1 MNFIWQEVRSAL
13 SKLRRKPAFTLFSV
27 LILGLGIGVNTSIF
41 SAVNA
46 VLLRPLPYSNPD
58 QLVMLYERN
67 LKGEK
72 TREPVSPANY
82 TDWTQ
87 QAVGSFEQIGSSRS
101 ATFNLTGSGEPESIT
116 GYHLSANFFQL
127 LGAPAMI
134 GRTFQAGEPEGTFP
148 VVLSYRLWQRRFG
161 AQPNIVGQAVTLNG
175 RSYTVIGVMP
185 REFQYPNLDTE
196 LWIVLRM
203 TPNIQTNR
211 DARIL
216 RVVGRL
222 KPGVSFAQGQTEMNS
237 VAARLA
243 EAYPASDTGWDVQ
256 MIPLRKEF
264 VGDVSVY
271 MFFLLG
277 AAGLVLLIACINIT
291 SLFLVRAAS
300 RQKEIAI
307 RASLGASRKRI
318 IGSLLIEGGLVAF
331 MGGIVGLALAWQ
343 GREALVSFFPQTISN
358 LEIPRVATLP
368 LDGRVVAFMFLLCVI
383 TTLVFGLLPA
393 VQSSNPNLQSFM
405 KEGVRG
411 SSGGFT
417 SRRFRSFLIVSEVA
431 LAFALMIAAG
441 LLIKSFRQIRQIN
454 LGFDPDQVLT
464 LRLQLPAY
472 KYREDHQR
480 VNFYNQ
486 TLQGIQSLPGVE
498 SVGISNYLPLSGWWN
513 EMPLVVEGQP
523 PVPAGQEPSIDHRV
537 ISPGYFSTMKVPLIK
552 GRYFTDADN
561 DATTQVII
569 INNTLARRFW
579 PGEDPVGRRVKVL
592 GEHNDEWRT
601 VVGIVGDVKH
611 FGPDTEAKPEMY
623 RPYLQEPQPLFGLA
637 VRTTGDPSALAP
649 AVRSAINAVDYD
661 QPVSHIMP
669 MDDLVSDSVAPRR
682 VSMILLTVLGG
693 VALLLALLGIYGVLS
708 YSITQRTQEIGIRT
722 ALGAQQIDVLKLI
735 LGQSLK
741 LILIGV
747 VVGVAIAAAL
757 IRLFSSLLFGVSPID
772 PLIFALVTGLLFLTT
787 LLASYL
793 PARRASQLDP
803 VRALRQQ

>member
-13 SKLRRKPAFTLFSV
+13 SKLRRKPAFTVFSV

-46 VLLRPLPYSNPD
+46 VLLRPLPYGNPD

-67 LKGEK
+67 LKGDK
-72 TREPVSPANY
+72 PKEPVSPANY
-82 TDWTQ
+82 IDWTK
-87 QAVGSFEQIGSSRS
+87 QAGSFEQIGASGS
-101 ATFNLTGSGEPESIT
+101 ATFNLTGSGEPESLI
-116 GYHLSANFFQL
+116 GYRMSSNFFQM
-127 LGAPAMI
+127 LGTSALI
-134 GRTFQAGEPEGTFP
+134 GRTFQPGEPDDTFP

-161 AQPNIVGQAVTLNG
+161 GQASILGQAITLNG

-185 REFQYPNLDTE
+185 RDFQYPNLDTE
-196 LWIVLRM
+196 LWVLLRM
-203 TPNIQTNR
+203 TPQVQANR
-211 DARIL
+211 DARLL

-222 KPGVSFAQGQTEMNS
+222 KPGVTVAQGQAEINS

-243 EAYPASDTGWDVQ
+243 EAYPANNTGWDVQ
-256 MIPLRKEF
+256 VIPLHKEF
-264 VGDVSVY
+264 VGDVSLY
-271 MFFLLG
+271 MFLLLG

-318 IGSLLIEGGLVAF
+318 IGSLLIEGGLVALF
-331 MGGIVGLALAWQ
+331 GGIAGLLFAWRA
-343 GREALVSFFPQTISN
+343 REALVSFFPQTISN
-358 LEIPRVATLP
+358 LQIPRVASLP
-368 LDGRVVAFMFLLCVI
+368 LDGRVFAFMLLLCAI

-393 VQSSNPNLQSFM
+393 VRSSNPNLQSFM

-417 SRRFRSFLIVSEVA
+417 SRRVRNFLIISEVA

-441 LLIKSFRQIRQIN
+441 LLIKSFRQLRQIN
-454 LGFDPDQVLT
+454 LGFDPDRVLT
-464 LRLQLPAY
+464 LRVQLPPY
-472 KYREDHQR
+472 KYKEDHQR
-480 VNFYNQ
+480 IGFYNQ
-486 TLQGIQSLPGVE
+486 TLQRIGSLPGVE
-498 SVGISNYLPLSGWWN
+498 SVGVSNYLPLSGWYN
-513 EMPLVVEGQP
+513 TLPIVIEGQP
-523 PVPAGQEPSIDHRV
+523 PAPAGQEPEIDHRV
-537 ISPGYFSTMKVPLIK
+537 VSPGYFSTMKVPLIK

-561 DATTQVII
+561 ETSMQAIIVNDAM
-569 INNTLARRFW
+569 ARRYW
-579 PGEDPVGRRVKVL
+579 PGEDPIGRRMKVI
-592 GEHNDEWRT
+592 GENDDWRT
-601 VVGIVGDVKH
+601 VVGVVGDIKH

-623 RPYLQEPQPLFGLA
+623 RPYLQEPQMLIGLV
-637 VRTTGDPSALAP
+637 VRTAGEPTAIAP
-649 AVRSAINAVDYD
+649 AVRNAIYAVDGD

-669 MDDLVSDSVAPRR
+669 LQDLVGDAVAPRQ

-722 ALGAQQIDVLKLI
+722 ALGARQIDVLKLI

-747 VVGVAIAAAL
+747 VAGVAVAAVI
-757 IRLFSSLLFGVSPID
+757 IRLFSSLLFGVRATD
-772 PLIFALVTGLLFLTT
+772 PWIFGVVTAVLFLTA

-803 VRALRQQ
+803 LRALREQ

>member
-1 MNFIWQEVRSAL
+1 MNFFWQEVRSAL
-13 SKLRRKPAFTLFSV
+13 SKLRRKPAFTVFSV

-46 VLLRPLPYSNPD
+46 VLLRPLPYGNPD

-67 LKGEK
+67 LKGDK
-72 TREPVSPANY
+72 TKEPVSPANY

-87 QAVGSFEQIGSSRS
+87 QAGSFEQIGSSRS
-101 ATFNLTGSGEPESIT
+101 LTLNLTGSGEPESLT
-116 GYHLSANFFQL
+116 GYFLSTNFFQM
-127 LGAPAMI
+127 LGTPALI
-134 GRTFQAGEPEGTFP
+134 GRTFQPGEPEGSFP

-161 AQPNIVGQAVTLNG
+161 GQESIVGQAITLNG

-185 REFQYPNLDTE
+185 KDFQYPNLDTE
-196 LWIVLRM
+196 LWIILRM
-203 TPNIQTNR
+203 SPNIQTNR

-222 KPGVSFAQGQTEMNS
+222 KPGVSFAQGQTDINS

-243 EAYPASDTGWDVQ
+243 QAYPASDAGWDVR
-256 MIPLRKEF
+256 MVPLRKEF
-264 VGDVSVY
+264 VGDVSLY
-271 MFFLLG
+271 MFLLLG

-318 IGSLLIEGGLVAF
+318 IGSLLIEGGLVALF
-331 MGGIVGLALAWQ
+331 GGIVGLLLAWR
-343 GREALVSFFPQTISN
+343 GRAALVSFFPHTISN
-358 LEIPRVATLP
+358 LQIPRVATLP
-368 LDGRVVAFMFLLCVI
+368 LDWRVFAFMLLLCAI

-405 KEGVRG
+405 KEGVKG

-417 SRRFRSFLIVSEVA
+417 SRRFRSLLIVSEVA
-431 LAFALMIAAG
+431 LAFALMIGAG
-441 LLIKSFRQIRQIN
+441 LLIKSFRQLRHIN

-464 LRLQLPAY
+464 LRVQLPAY
-472 KYREDHQR
+472 KYKEDHQR
-480 VNFYNQ
+480 IGFYNQ
-486 TLQGIQSLPGVE
+486 TLQQIGSLPGVE
-498 SVGISNYLPLSGWWN
+498 SVGISNYLPLSGWYN
-513 EMPLVVEGQP
+513 VMPIVIEGQT
-523 PVPAGQEPSIDHRV
+523 PVQSGQEPEIDHRV
-537 ISPGYFSTMKVPLIK
+537 ISPSYFSAMKTPLIK
-552 GRYFTDADN
+552 GRYFTDADS
-561 DATTQVII
+561 DTSTQVII
-569 INNTLARRFW
+569 INDAMARRFW
-579 PGEDPVGRRVKVL
+579 PGEDPVGRRMKVL
-592 GEHNDEWRT
+592 GEHNEEWRT
-601 VVGIVGDVKH
+601 VVGIVGDLKH

-623 RPYLQEPQPLFGLA
+623 RPFLQEPQPLIGLV
-637 VRTTGDPSALAP
+637 VRTTGAPTAIAP
-649 AVRSAINAVDYD
+649 AVRNAIYAVDRD

-669 MDDLVSDSVAPRR
+669 MEDLVADAVAPQQ

-722 ALGAQQIDVLKLI
+722 ALGAQQTDVLKLI

-747 VVGVAIAAAL
+747 VLGVAVAIVI
-757 IRLFSSLLFGVSPID
+757 IRLFSSLLFGVSPTD
-772 PLIFALVTGLLFLTT
+772 PTTFVVVTAVLFSTA

-803 VRALRQQ
+803 VRALREQ

>member
-13 SKLRRKPAFTLFSV
+13 SKLRRKPAFTVFSV

-46 VLLRPLPYSNPD
+46 VLLRPLPYRNPD

-67 LKGEK
+67 LKGDK
-72 TREPVSPANY
+72 TKEPVSPANY
-82 TDWTQ
+82 IDWTK
-87 QAVGSFEQIGSSRS
+87 QAGSFEQIGASGSV
-101 ATFNLTGSGEPESIT
+101 TLNLTGSGEPDSLI
-116 GYHLSANFFQL
+116 GYRMSSNFFQM
-127 LGAPAMI
+127 LGTSALI
-134 GRTFQAGEPEGTFP
+134 GRTFQPGEPDDTFP

-161 AQPNIVGQAVTLNG
+161 GQASILGQAITLNG

-185 REFQYPNLDTE
+185 RDFQYPNLDTE
-196 LWIVLRM
+196 LWVLLRM
-203 TPNIQTNR
+203 TPQVQANR
-211 DARIL
+211 DARLL

-222 KPGVSFAQGQTEMNS
+222 KPGVTVAQGQAEINS

-243 EAYPASDTGWDVQ
+243 EAYPANNTGWDVQ
-256 MIPLRKEF
+256 VIPLHKEF
-264 VGDVSVY
+264 VGDVSLY
-271 MFFLLG
+271 MFLLLG

-318 IGSLLIEGGLVAF
+318 IGSLLIEGGLVALF
-331 MGGIVGLALAWQ
+331 GGIAGLLFAWRA
-343 GREALVSFFPQTISN
+343 REALVSFFPQTISN
-358 LEIPRVATLP
+358 LQIPRVASLP
-368 LDGRVVAFMFLLCVI
+368 LDGRVFTFMLLLCAI

-393 VQSSNPNLQSFM
+393 VRSSNPNLQSFM

-417 SRRFRSFLIVSEVA
+417 SRRVRNFLIISEVA

-441 LLIKSFRQIRQIN
+441 LLIKSFRQLRQIN
-454 LGFDPDQVLT
+454 LGFDPDRVLT
-464 LRLQLPAY
+464 LRVQLPPY
-472 KYREDHQR
+472 KYKEDHQR
-480 VNFYNQ
+480 IGFYNQ
-486 TLQGIQSLPGVE
+486 TLQRIGSLPGVE
-498 SVGISNYLPLSGWWN
+498 SVGVSNYLPLSGWYN
-513 EMPLVVEGQP
+513 TLPIVIEGQP
-523 PVPAGQEPSIDHRV
+523 PAPAGQEPEIDHRV
-537 ISPGYFSTMKVPLIK
+537 VSPGYFSTMKVPLIK

-561 DATTQVII
+561 ETSMQAIIVNDAM
-569 INNTLARRFW
+569 ARRYW
-579 PGEDPVGRRVKVL
+579 PGEDPIGRRMKVI
-592 GEHNDEWRT
+592 GENDDWRT
-601 VVGIVGDVKH
+601 VVGVVGDIKH

-623 RPYLQEPQPLFGLA
+623 RPYLQEPQMLIGLV
-637 VRTTGDPSALAP
+637 VRTAAEPTAIAP
-649 AVRSAINAVDYD
+649 AVRNAIYAVDGD

-669 MDDLVSDSVAPRR
+669 LQDLVGDAVAPRQ

-722 ALGAQQIDVLKLI
+722 ALGARQIDVLKLI

-747 VVGVAIAAAL
+747 VAGVAVAAVI
-757 IRLFSSLLFGVSPID
+757 IRLFSSLLFGVRATD
-772 PLIFALVTGLLFLTT
+772 PWIFGVVTAVLFLTA

-803 VRALRQQ
+803 LRALREQ

>member
-13 SKLRRKPAFTLFSV
+13 SKLRRKPAFTVFSV

-46 VLLRPLPYSNPD
+46 VLLRPLPYGNPD
-58 QLVMLYERN
+58 QLVMLYAQN
-67 LKGEK
+67 LKGDK
-72 TREPVSPANY
+72 TKEPVSPADY

-87 QAVGSFEQIGSSRS
+87 QASSFEQIGASGSV
-101 ATFNLTGSGEPESIT
+101 TLNLTGSGEPESLI
-116 GYHLSANFFQL
+116 GYRMSANFFQMLGTPAL
-127 LGAPAMI
+127 L

-161 AQPNIVGQAVTLNG
+161 GQQNIVGQSITLNG
-175 RSYTVIGVMP
+175 KPYTVIGVMP
-185 REFQYPNLDTE
+185 RDFQYPTLDTE

-203 TPNIQTNR
+203 TPQVQANR
-211 DARIL
+211 DARLL

-222 KPGVSFAQGQTEMNS
+222 KPGVTLAQGQTEMNA
-237 VAARLA
+237 VAQRLA
-243 EAYPASDTGWDVQ
+243 QAYPASDTGWDVQ
-256 MIPLRKEF
+256 VVPLHKEF
-264 VGDVSVY
+264 VGDVSLY
-271 MFFLLG
+271 MFLLLG

-291 SLFLVRAAS
+291 SLFLVRAAG

-307 RASLGASRKRI
+307 RASLGASRTRI

-331 MGGIVGLALAWQ
+331 FGGLVGLLLAWR

-358 LEIPRVATLP
+358 LQIPRVASLP
-368 LDGRVVAFMFLLCVI
+368 LDGRVFGFMLLLCAI

-393 VQSSNPNLQSFM
+393 VQSSNPDLQSFM

-417 SRRFRSFLIVSEVA
+417 SRRLRSVLIVSEVA
-431 LAFALMIAAG
+431 LAFALMIGAG
-441 LLIKSFRQIRQIN
+441 LLIKSFRQLRHIN
-454 LGFDPDQVLT
+454 LGFDPEHVLT
-464 LRLQLPAY
+464 LRVQLPPY
-472 KYREDHQR
+472 KYKEDHQR
-480 VNFYNQ
+480 IGFYNQ
-486 TLQGIQSLPGVE
+486 TLQRIGSLPGVE
-498 SVGISNYLPLSGWWN
+498 SVGISNYLPLTGWYN
-513 EMPLVVEGQP
+513 TQPIVIEGQTP
-523 PVPAGQEPSIDHRV
+523 PPAGQEPEIDHRV
-537 ISPGYFSTMKVPLIK
+537 ISSSYFSAMKIPLIK

-561 DATTQVII
+561 DTTSPVII
-569 INNTLARRFW
+569 VNEAMARRYW
-579 PGEDPVGRRVKVL
+579 PGEDPVGRRMKVL
-592 GEHNDEWRT
+592 GEDKEQDWRT
-601 VVGIVGDVKH
+601 VVGVVGDVKH

-623 RPYLQEPQPLFGLA
+623 RPYLQAPQPLIGLV
-637 VRTTGDPSALAP
+637 VRTTGEPTAIASAA
-649 AVRSAINAVDYD
+649 RSAIYSVDGD

-669 MDDLVSDSVAPRR
+669 MENLVADSVAPRQ

-722 ALGAQQIDVLKLI
+722 ALGAQQVDVMKLI

-747 VVGVAIAAAL
+747 VAGLGVAVVI
-757 IRLFSSLLFGVSPID
+757 IRLFSSLLFGVSPTD
-772 PLIFALVTGLLFLTT
+772 PLTFVVVTALLFLTA
-787 LLASYL
+787 LLASYF

-803 VRALRQQ
+803 VKALRE